1 MLLGVLASVVGL
13 AACDREEP
21 GRVRPPAEALDVTV
35 VRPVTGD
42 ATVGFPATIGTV
54 ERAGLAT
61 RTSGTV
67 VRVPVDVGDAVARGG
82 VVLVLDDSDV
92 EARIRR
98 AEAELD
104 RARRSL
110 ARLEPLAAD
119 GAATGQ
125 ELDDARARF
134 RVAEAA
140 VAEARAQ
147 RDYTV
152 LRAPFS
158 GVVTSRYI
166 DPGDLAVPGRLA
178 LELAGTGALEA
189 VADLPASLEGRVRSG
204 DTLTL
209 VLPETGDRRSVRV
222 ARVSPALQSGA
233 RRFRVEAA
241 VPAEVA
247 SGLAPGAYVR
257 LELPDPGRDRTLWVP
272 AEAVV
277 RRGQL
282 TGVFTVE
289 ADTARLRWVRPGYER
304 EGRVE
309 VLAGL
314 SPADMVVGRPPEGL
328 EDGTPVRVVGEEAAM
343 EPAESAAAEADARED
358 GASRD
363 DAP

>member
-1 MLLGVLASVVGL
+1 MLLAVLASVAGL

-21 GRVRPPAEALDVTV
+21 GRVRPPGEALEVSV
-35 VRPVTGD
+35 VRPVMAG
-42 ATVGFPATIGTV
+42 AAVGFPATIGTV

-61 RTSGTV
+61 RISGTV
-67 VRVPVDVGDAVARGG
+67 VRVPVDVGDSVARGD
-82 VVLVLDDSDV
+82 VVLVLDDRDV

-98 AEAELD
+98 AEAELE

-110 ARLEPLAAD
+110 DRLEPLAAD

-134 RVAEAA
+134 QVAEAA

-158 GVVTSRYI
+158 GVVTSRAV
-166 DPGDLAVPGRLA
+166 DPGDLAVPGRPV
-178 LELAGTGALEA
+178 LELAGTGGLEA
-189 VADLPASLEGRVRSG
+189 VADLPASLEGHVRSG

-209 VLPETGDRRSVRV
+209 ILPETGDRLSVRV

-241 VPAEVA
+241 VPAEMA
-247 SGLAPGAYVR
+247 AGLAPGAYVR
-257 LELPDPGRDRTLWVP
+257 LELPDPDRDRTLWVP
-272 AEAVV
+272 ASAVV

-282 TGVFTVE
+282 TGLFTVE

-309 VLAGL
+309 VLSGL
-314 SPADMVVGRPPEGL
+314 SADDVIVRRPPAGL
-328 EDGTPVRVVGEEAAM
+328 EDGGPVRVTEEAPPPS
-343 EPAESAAAEADARED
+343 EP
-358 GASRD
+358 
-363 DAP
+363 